1 MALDGWRLM
10 RAMGGGI
17 QKPFVLPGFRAAGAA
32 RPQAVRVARW
42 RRAASDPGSRIAS
55 TLDAD
60 SDPELGRA
68 TASCIV
74 VVVVLLLLVVVH
86 FLHHADLAAIS
97 SLATDRDADRCVSA
111 SAKLCGSQ
119 ST

>member
-42 RRAASDPGSRIAS
+42 RRAASDPSSRIAS

-74 VVVVLLLLVVVH
+74 VVVVH

-119 ST
+119 SA